1 MAFDINEL
9 IERFNDG
16 DDIIIKVFG
25 DYNIFFKFL
34 ERRGL
39 MGEIDPKNGF
49 NSEYW
54 QNEYLIWAHENN
66 KPIFQKW
73 VSEFLGDVIFDEN
86 GKAFL
91 TLNDRSKLSD
101 LFCDSDRYG
110 LSRDSVERIL
120 SEDSDWFEYYSEST
134 DDVYRDVIEELSE
147 SNKKSLYEYIL
158 EELDGQELSPET
170 ELMDGIATGQGHPE
184 YWTISSENVS
194 RIVGDEESMN
204 SLLDDVLDDLR
215 SNLYSLHSSS
225 YNSAYEEEIWGDVW
239 NELQTYFDGKG
250 EFKNVPHPYKKETMI
265 QNFIIPIN
273 NFDSDILS
281 YLETNKGYGNTGT
294 IEYMG
299 SYLDILR
306 EDRECLRVRVSDYPN
321 STKVDNNI
329 NEMFND
335 YIY

>member
-16 DDIIIKVFG
+16 DNIIIKVFG

-91 TLNDRSKLSD
+91 TLTDRGDLSD
-101 LFCDSDRYG
+101 LFCDSRRYG
-110 LSRDSVERIL
+110 LSRGTVQNIL
-120 SEDSDWFEYYSEST
+120 SEESDYFEYFYEST
-134 DDVYRDVIEELSE
+134 DNAYRDVIEEL
-147 SNKKSLYEYIL
+147 NKDNLNKLYEHIV

-170 ELMDGIATGQGHPE
+170 ELMSEIAISQGHPE
-184 YWTISSENVS
+184 YWTISPENVS
-194 RIVGDEESMN
+194 RIVYDEESIN
-204 SLLDDVLDDLR
+204 SLLDDELEDLR

-225 YNSAYEEEIWGDVW
+225 YNSAYEEEIWEDIW

-250 EFKNVPHPYKKETMI
+250 EFKNVPHPYKKETMV
-265 QNFIIPIN
+265 QNFVIPIN
-273 NFDSDILS
+273 SFDSDILS
-281 YLETNKGYGNTGT
+281 YLDGNKGYGNTGT
-294 IEYMG
+294 LEYQG
-299 SYLDILR
+299 SYLNILR
-306 EDRECLRVRVSDYPN
+306 EDRECLSARVSDYPD

-335 YIY
+335 YI